1 MPRPWRNASQP
12 ELPIIHMLNALRSSR
27 WKGFTL
33 IEIMLVVSILAL
45 LASLAIPNYLRAR
58 KRSHA
63 ARMLDDLKAVDHAID
78 LYAAEYHKS
87 GKEMITDADVDILKR
102 YLKERILLY
111 QSLPNDLFGNEIV
124 LTDLSSPPRVPL
136 ATYNSLS
143 DVAPFDFWKPY
154 TPIE

>member
-1 MPRPWRNASQP
+1 
-12 ELPIIHMLNALRSSR
+12 MLNALRSNR

-58 KRSHA
+58 KRSQA

-87 GKEMITDADVDILKR
+87 GNETVTDADVDILKR

-111 QSLPNDLFGNEIV
+111 QSLPNDMFGNEI
-124 LTDLSSPPRVPL
+124 LLSDLKSPPRVNV
-136 ATYNSLS
+136 ATYNALS
-143 DVAPFDFWKPY
+143 DVAPLDFWRPY
-154 TPIE
+154 TPTE